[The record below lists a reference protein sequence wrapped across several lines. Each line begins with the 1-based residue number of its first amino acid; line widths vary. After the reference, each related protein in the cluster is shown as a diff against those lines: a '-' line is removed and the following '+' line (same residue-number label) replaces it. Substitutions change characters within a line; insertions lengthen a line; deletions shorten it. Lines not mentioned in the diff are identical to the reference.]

1 MTTVKDGL
9 FQYGGSAVGS
19 GMLPVMGQ
27 TGTSG
32 ASKSF
37 FVHGA
42 LGNDGNPGTVKAPFK
57 TVSAAYALCT
67 AGAGDTVYVLNDG
80 SSTASVREA
89 AGLTWAKKNTHLV
102 GLCAPSINQRA
113 RITPITTVT
122 DDVDAFT
129 PFLTVSADGCIIKNI
144 SLVQGQTEDAKASVG
159 IHVTGLRNYFENVSV
174 ITAIHANQCDE
185 AGTSWV
191 RVDGEENVFQSC
203 YIGQDTI
210 ARSAANAN
218 VQFGSGSA
226 EEATRNVFRD
236 CIFPAYADNAGVLFI
251 NAANAT
257 DTQRW
262 NMFERCTFV
271 NTGTSTMTEGVQ
283 YDGNG
288 VLLLKD
294 CGFYGCTDVVAADNT
309 STQLVGP
316 AGSPNVDVGMF
327 KGVDI
332 A

>member
-1 MTTVKDGL
+1 MTTFKDGVY
-9 FQYGGSAVGS
+9 QWGGSAVGN
-19 GMLPVMGQ
+19 GMLPVTGQ

-42 LGNDGNPGTVKAPFK
+42 NGSDGNPGTVKAPLK
-57 TVSAAYALCT
+57 TVSAAYDLCT

-80 SSTASVREA
+80 STTASVRED
-89 AGLTWAKKNTHLV
+89 AGLTWAKANTHLV

-113 RITPITTVT
+113 RITPTSGST
-122 DDVDAFT
+122 DVDAFT
-129 PFLTVSADGCIIKNI
+129 PMLTVSADGCIIKNI
-144 SLVQGQTEDAKASVG
+144 SLVQGNSEDGKASVG

-174 ITAIHANQCDE
+174 LTGQHANQGDE

-203 YIGQDTI
+203 YIGTDTI
-210 ARSAANAN
+210 NRSAANAN
-218 VQFGSGSA
+218 VKFGSGSD

-236 CIFPAYADNAGVLFI
+236 CVFPAYADNDGVLFI

-262 NMFERCTFV
+262 NLFERCTFV
-271 NTGTSTMTEGVQ
+271 NTGTTTMAEGVQ

-294 CGFYGCTDVVAADNT
+294 CGFYGCTNVVAADNT

>member
-1 MTTVKDGL
+1 VTTFKDGL
-9 FQYGGSAVGS
+9 YQYGGSAVGS

-32 ASKSF
+32 ASKAF

-42 LGNDGNPGTVKAPFK
+42 LGSDGNPGTVKDPLK

-80 SSTASVREA
+80 STTASVREA

-113 RITPITTVT
+113 RITPTSGST
-122 DDVDAFT
+122 DVDAFT
-129 PFLTVSADGCIIKNI
+129 PFLTVSADGCIFKNI
-144 SLVQGQTEDAKASVG
+144 SLVQGNSEDAKASIG

-174 ITAIHANQCDE
+174 LTGQHANQGDE
-185 AGTSWV
+185 AGTIWV
-191 RVDGEENVFQSC
+191 RVDSEENVFESC
-203 YIGQDTI
+203 YIGTDTI

-218 VQFGSGSA
+218 VKFGSGSN
-226 EEATRNVFRD
+226 EEAARNIFRN

-257 DTQRW
+257 DTSRW
-262 NMFERCTFV
+262 NLFEGCTFV

>member
-1 MTTVKDGL
+1 M
-9 FQYGGSAVGS
+9 GG
-19 GMLPVMGQ
+19 
-27 TGTSG
+27 G
-32 ASKSF
+32 AKAF
-37 FVHGA
+37 FVDPA
-42 LGNDGNPGTVKAPFK
+42 NGNDGNTGLKPNKGHALK
-57 TVSAAYALCT
+57 TVAAAYALCT
-67 AGAGDTVYVLNDG
+67 DKQGDTVYLLNDG
-80 SSTASVREA
+80 NTSGSARES
-89 AGLTWAKKNTHLV
+89 AGLVWAKDNTHLI
-102 GLCAPSINQRA
+102 GWCAPAINQRS
-113 RITPITTVT
+113 RITPPTTSTV
-122 DDVDAFT
+122 DVDAFT
-129 PFLTVSADGCIIKNI
+129 PMLTVSANGCIFKNFA
-144 SLVQGQTEDAKASVG
+144 LVQGQSEDGKASVG

-174 ITAIHANQCDE
+174 LTGLHANQGDE

-191 RVDGEENVFQSC
+191 RVDGEENVFEGC

-226 EEATRNVFRD
+226 EEATRNVFRN

-262 NMFERCTFV
+262 NLFEGCTFV